1 MGCRASL
8 KVKVF
13 AKELKIEAFDRWFP
27 FLPSVDSSWTSYF
40 SFASW
45 LNFARQALI
54 KLNGRKRA
62 VKRPLFRR
70 FLNPL
75 NCALLLL
82 FLCFFFFLFCTAHLS
97 IHLHP
102 SIPSQRDNWFGLR
115 FRFGFGVS
123 YRFGFRFRC
132 RFEFG
137 FGCGYR
143 YRFRGMLNMSHVC
156 HTCLAF
162 VVEPNAQ
169 LQTYVNR
176 KKPGSM
182 YVHMCVCILGVYV
195 AQWGKRNSKSGADVW
210 QGSATNWVI

>member
-1 MGCRASL
+1 MAGNVQLNARCFGDSL
-8 KVKVF
+8 THWIV
-13 AKELKIEAFDRWFP
+13 
-27 FLPSVDSSWTSYF
+27 PSF
-40 SFASW
+40 SCFY
-45 LNFARQALI
+45 
-54 KLNGRKRA
+54 
-62 VKRPLFRR
+62 V
-70 FLNPL
+70 
-75 NCALLLL
+75 
-82 FLCFFFFLFCTAHLS
+82 FFFFLFCTAHLS

-182 YVHMCVCILGVYV
+182 YVHTYVCMYLGCL
-195 AQWGKRNSKSGADVW
+195 R
-210 QGSATNWVI
+210 SAVR